1 MERKLIA
8 AAVSSALVLPMA
20 AQAVEFKV
28 SGHVNRA
35 LILEDQDGNDNDGEL
50 RNVDSNASA
59 SRFRFTGSEDLGN
72 GLTAGVQMEL
82 AVHSGDTGTTSPGTG
97 TRHANVYLSTPGGKI
112 TLGKASSA
120 TDGMTNAR
128 LGGPSWL
135 AGVTNWCAYA
145 SPSHSVSYRVDPD
158 DDESDEK
165 KATVIAAACQTH
177 DPGRQQVL
185 RYDSPALGPAT
196 ISASMGNDDYKDIKV
211 VFSGSVGDSAYDL
224 RIGYVGEKDGIDNP
238 IIGASGAVKF
248 TMGTAVAV
256 GWAETKR
263 DAWANTSRDDDENN
277 SYTHFEID
285 HSYGDGSVG
294 AYYKVGEMDGVDG
307 SLWGVGIGHGIG
319 GGATV
324 YAGYRRIEDD
334 SVGFADHNLFVTGM
348 RVTFK

>member
-8 AAVSSALVLPMA
+8 AAVSSALALPMA
-20 AQAVEFKV
+20 AQAIDFNV

-35 LILEDQDGNDNDGEL
+35 LVLEDQDGNPKDGEL
-50 RNVDSNASA
+50 QNKDSNASA

-82 AVHSGDTGTTSPGTG
+82 AVLSNDSGTTRAKDGEGLSGTG
-97 TRHANVYLSTPGGKI
+97 TRHANVYLGTPGGKI
-112 TLGKASSA
+112 TLGKGSSA

-135 AGVTNWCAYA
+135 GGVTNWCAYA
-145 SPSHSVSYRVDPD
+145 TPTLKRRNPTAPD
-158 DDESDEK
+158 DPSKDTVV
-165 KATVIAAACQTH
+165 ATAAACQTH

-196 ISASMGNDDYKDIKV
+196 ISASMGNDDYKDIEAT
-211 VFSGSVGDSAYDL
+211 FSGSVGDSAYDL
-224 RIGYVGEKDGIDNP
+224 RIGYVGENDSNDDDIV
-238 IIGASGAVKF
+238 GASGAVKF
-248 TMGTAVAV
+248 AMGTAVAV
-256 GWAETKR
+256 
-263 DAWANTSRDDDENN
+263 AWASTDRGAGDDN

-294 AYYKVGEMDGVDG
+294 AYYKTGESNGVDG
-307 SLWGVGIGHGIG
+307 SLWGIGVGHNIG

-324 YAGYRRIEDD
+324 YAGYRHTEDD
-334 SVGFADHNLFVTGM
+334 YEGFADHNLFVAGM

>member
-8 AAVSSALVLPMA
+8 AAVSSALALPIA
-20 AQAVEFKV
+20 AQAIEFSV

-35 LILEDQDGNDNDGEL
+35 LVLEDQDGNPNDGEL
-50 RNVDSNASA
+50 QNKDSNASA

-82 AVHSGDTGTTSPGTG
+82 AVNSNDSGTTQTTTKKDKLPSADGISGTG

-112 TLGKASSA
+112 TLGKGSTA

-135 AGVTNWCAYA
+135 AGVTNWCAYSTPTRSTGDA
-145 SPSHSVSYRVDPD
+145 
-158 DDESDEK
+158 
-165 KATVIAAACQTH
+165 AAACQTH

-196 ISASMGNDDYKDIKV
+196 ISASMGNDDYKDIRAT
-211 VFSGSVGDSAYDL
+211 FSGSVGDSGYDL
-224 RIGYVGEKDGIDNP
+224 RIGYVGENDGSDDS
-238 IIGASGAVKF
+238 IIGASGAVKLA
-248 TMGTAVAV
+248 MGTAVAV
-256 GWAETKR
+256 GWASTDKGPG
-263 DAWANTSRDDDENN
+263 DDN

-334 SVGFADHNLFVTGM
+334 SEGFADHNLFVTGM

>member
-8 AAVSSALVLPMA
+8 AAVSSALALPIA
-20 AQAVEFKV
+20 AQAIEFSV

-35 LILEDQDGNDNDGEL
+35 LVLEDQDGNPNDGEL
-50 RNVDSNASA
+50 QNKDSNASA

-145 SPSHSVSYRVDPD
+145 SPSG
-158 DDESDEK
+158 
-165 KATVIAAACQTH
+165 AAACQTH
-177 DPGRQQVL
+177 DPGRQQIL

-196 ISASMGNDDYKDIKV
+196 ISASMGNADYKDIEAT
-211 VFSGSVGDSAYDL
+211 FAGSVGDSGYDL
-224 RIGYVGEKDGIDNP
+224 RIGYVGENDGSDDS
-238 IIGASGAVKF
+238 IIGASGAVKLA
-248 TMGTAVAV
+248 MGTAVAV
-256 GWAETKR
+256 GWASTDKGPG
-263 DAWANTSRDDDENN
+263 DDN

-334 SVGFADHNLFVTGM
+334 SEGFADHNLFVTGM

>member
-8 AAVSSALVLPMA
+8 AAVSSALALPMA
-20 AQAVEFKV
+20 AQAIEFSV

-35 LILEDQDGNDNDGEL
+35 LVLEDQDGNDNDGKL
-50 RNVDSNASA
+50 QNVDSNASA

-82 AVHSGDTGTTSPGTG
+82 AVLSNDSGTTRAKDGKGLSGTG

-112 TLGKASSA
+112 TLGKGSSA
-120 TDGMTNAR
+120 TDTMTNAK

-145 SPSHSVSYRVDPD
+145 TPKSGTH
-158 DDESDEK
+158 
-165 KATVIAAACQTH
+165 TAAACQTH

-196 ISASMGNDDYKDIKV
+196 ISASMGNDDYKDIKAT
-211 VFSGSVGDSAYDL
+211 FSGSVGDSAYDL
-224 RIGYVGEKDGIDNP
+224 RIGYVGENDAHDDDIV
-238 IIGASGAVKF
+238 GASGAVKF
-248 TMGTAVAV
+248 AMGTAVAV
-256 GWAETKR
+256 
-263 DAWANTSRDDDENN
+263 AWASTDRNDGDDN
-277 SYTHFEID
+277 SYTYFEID

-294 AYYKVGEMDGVDG
+294 AYYKTGENDGVDG
-307 SLWGVGIGHGIG
+307 SLWGIGVGHNIG

-324 YAGYRRIEDD
+324 YAGYRHIEDD
-334 SVGFADHNLFVTGM
+334 TPGFADHNLFVTGM

>member
-8 AAVSSALVLPMA
+8 AAVSSALALPMA
-20 AQAVEFKV
+20 AQAIEFSV

-35 LILEDQDGNDNDGEL
+35 LVLEDQDGNPNDGKL
-50 RNVDSNASA
+50 QNKDSNASA

-82 AVHSGDTGTTSPGTG
+82 AVHSDDSGTTTAGTG

-112 TLGKASSA
+112 TLGKGSSA

-135 AGVTNWCAYA
+135 GGVTNWCAYA
-145 SPSHSVSYRVDPD
+145 TPSYKVPNPAAPL
-158 DDESDEK
+158 DEDK
-165 KATVIAAACQTH
+165 RLTVAAAACQTH

-196 ISASMGNDDYKDIKV
+196 ISASMGNKDYKDIEV
-211 VFSGSVGDSAYDL
+211 TFSGSVGDSAYDL
-224 RIGYVGEKDGIDNP
+224 RVGYVGEDDNNDDD
-238 IIGASGAVKF
+238 IVGASGAVKF
-248 TMGTAVAV
+248 AMGTAIAI
-256 GWAETKR
+256 GWANTKR
-263 DAWANTSRDDDENN
+263 DVWAGTSRDDDESN

-294 AYYKVGEMDGVDG
+294 AYYKTGESNGVDG
-307 SLWGVGIGHGIG
+307 SLWGIGVGHNIG

-324 YAGYRRIEDD
+324 YAGYRHVEDD
-334 SVGFADHNLFVTGM
+334 DPNIEDHNLFVTGM